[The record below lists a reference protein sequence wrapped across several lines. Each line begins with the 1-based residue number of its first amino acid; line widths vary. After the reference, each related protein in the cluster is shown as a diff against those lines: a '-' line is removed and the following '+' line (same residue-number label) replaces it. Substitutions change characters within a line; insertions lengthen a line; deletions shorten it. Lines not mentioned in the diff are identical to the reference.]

1 MNGGTCIDRVHDYY
15 CLCLSG
21 FTGARCDVGEFYNN
35 LTFMLNIY
43 ETKITVE
50 L

>member
-21 FTGARCDVGEFYNN
+21 FTGARCDVGECFNH
-35 LTFMLNIY
+35 LSMY